1 MSDVIAVDHAA
12 LQQAAADL
20 TRAVAAS
27 EERIE
32 RLASELA
39 PLEAEWYGTAQQA
52 YREAK
57 AVWESAQGEM
67 RTLLARLA
75 TAVAA
80 AEEAYRSADR
90 AGARAFR

>member
-1 MSDVIAVDHAA
+1 MSDLIVVDHPA

-20 TRAVAAS
+20 ARAVAAS

-32 RLASELA
+32 RLAAELA
-39 PLEAEWYGTAQQA
+39 PLNGQWYGSAQEA
-52 YREAK
+52 YLEAK

-67 RTLLARLA
+67 RLLLARLGA
-75 TAVAA
+75 AVGAA
-80 AEEAYRSADR
+80 QEAYRGADQ

>member
-1 MSDVIAVDHAA
+1 MSDVITVDHAA

-20 TRAVAAS
+20 ARAVAAS

-32 RLASELA
+32 RLAGELA
-39 PLEAEWYGTAQQA
+39 PLQTEWYGSAQQA
-52 YREAK
+52 YLEAK

-67 RTLLARLA
+67 RMLLARLGA
-75 TAVAA
+75 AVGSAQ
-80 AEEAYRSADR
+80 EAYRSADQ